1 MKRGCSFDAFL
12 QFQTTPVGLEIS
24 NGGIVLYAEIA
35 GVIFYFVCLFQIALM
50 CGAPWGEYTMGGQTT
65 GKLPVQGRIAA
76 GVSII
81 VLVVMAQ
88 ALLAI
93 HGSGLFV
100 TAPTWLIEAL
110 KWFTFGYAIL
120 GFLMNWITR
129 SKKER
134 MVWGPVATVLVVLVS
149 LAVFGN

>member
-1 MKRGCSFDAFL
+1 MLFA
-12 QFQTTPVGLEIS
+12 Q
-24 NGGIVLYAEIA
+24 IA
-35 GVIFYFVCLFQIALM
+35 VYIFYGVCLFQLALVL
-50 CGAPWGEYTMGGQTT
+50 GAPLGEYTMGGQTK

-93 HGSGLFV
+93 HGTGLFV
-100 TAPTWLIEAL
+100 NLPTSLIEFL

-120 GFLMNWITR
+120 RFIMNWITR
-129 SKKER
+129 SQKER
-134 MVWGPVATVLVVLVS
+134 MVWGPVATVLLVLVA

>member
-1 MKRGCSFDAFL
+1 MLFA
-12 QFQTTPVGLEIS
+12 Q
-24 NGGIVLYAEIA
+24 IA
-35 GVIFYFVCLFQIALM
+35 VYIFYGVCLFQLALLL
-50 CGAPWGEYTMGGQTT
+50 GAPLGEYTMGGQTK

-93 HGSGLFV
+93 HGTGLFV
-100 TAPTWLIEAL
+100 NSPTSLIEVL

-120 GFLMNWITR
+120 GFIMNWITR
-129 SKKER
+129 SQKER
-134 MVWGPVATVLVVLVS
+134 MVWGPVATVLLVLVA